1 MNVIETLLTLVIWGA
16 FSIVVLN
23 RVDRELKISTPRTPP
38 GLVAHML
45 WGCGCEHLPR
55 QERFWY
61 HSAYI
66 GWNIILWALGATLGY
81 QLGGVIKMAG

>member
-45 WGCGCEHLPR
+45 CPGRNVFGITPLT
-55 QERFWY
+55 
-61 HSAYI
+61 SDGI
-66 GWNIILWALGATLGY
+66 
-81 QLGGVIKMAG
+81 